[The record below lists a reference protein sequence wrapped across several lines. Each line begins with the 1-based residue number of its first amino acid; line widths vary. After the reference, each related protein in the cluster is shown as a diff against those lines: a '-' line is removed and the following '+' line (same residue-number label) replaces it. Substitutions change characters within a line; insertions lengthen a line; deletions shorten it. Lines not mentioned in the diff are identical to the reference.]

1 MSLFKSIAKLLAGG
15 ESVVLATIL
24 QRSGSA
30 PRAVGSRM
38 VVRADGSILGTI
50 GGGILE
56 ARIQQ
61 LAAEVFE
68 TRKTLVRDF
77 TLTAEDASHM
87 GMICG
92 GQVRVLIQIV
102 DASEAFQI
110 KFYRDIAATLE
121 AHRQAWLVTRLPG
134 GEGAFERPDHGLLG
148 TDGSFAG
155 MLDFAQLQEI
165 VGQFGGRQ
173 PGVVRHDGED
183 FLVEPLCREGSV
195 IIFGAGHISRE
206 LAPLAKLVGFRTI
219 VLDDRREFA
228 NRGRFS
234 CADEVL
240 VIDSFEAA
248 LNGLAIDE
256 ESYLVLVTRGHA
268 HDKTVLKQA
277 LATPA
282 GYIGMIGSRRKR
294 DAIYQ
299 ALLGEGVSRGDLE
312 RVYSPVGIKI
322 GAETPAE
329 IAVSIVA
336 ELIQVRAGRNS

>member
-1 MSLFKSIAKLLAGG
+1 MSLFKSIANLLAGG
-15 ESVVLATIL
+15 ESIVLATIV

-38 VVRADGSILGTI
+38 VIRPDGSILGTI

-56 ARIQQ
+56 ARVQD
-61 LAAEVFE
+61 LAAEVFANH
-68 TRKTLVRDF
+68 KTLVRDV
-77 TLTAEDASHM
+77 TLTAEDACRM

-102 DASEAFQI
+102 DAAEALQSQ
-110 KFYRDIAATLE
+110 FYRDIAAALE
-121 AHRQAWLVTRLPG
+121 AHRQAWLVTSLPR
-134 GEGAFERPDHGLLG
+134 GEGACERPDHGLLG
-148 TDGSFAG
+148 KDGAFTG
-155 MLDFAQLQEI
+155 TLDVVLLQAI
-165 VGQFGGRQ
+165 VAQFGGRQ
-173 PGVVRHDGED
+173 PEVIRHGRRG

-195 IIFGAGHISRE
+195 IIFGAGHISQE
-206 LAPLAKLVGFRTI
+206 LAPLAKRVGFRTI

-228 NRGRFS
+228 NRGRFP

-240 VIDSFEAA
+240 VLDSFEQA
-248 LNGLAIDE
+248 LDGLTIDE

-268 HDKTVLKQA
+268 HDKTVLRQA

-282 GYIGMIGSRRKR
+282 GYIGMIGSRSKR
-294 DAIYQ
+294 DAIYE
-299 ALLGEGVSRGDLE
+299 ALLKEGATRGDLE
-312 RVYSPVGIKI
+312 RVHSPVGIKI

-336 ELIQVRAGRNS
+336 ELIQARAGRNS